1 MKEYKIDILE
11 PEFPVLLTKSILY
24 NLIWHIGRSR
34 SHILKIEATA
44 IIDVQYIRYL
54 LNIFE
59 SNQEYL
65 SIFRVSAGTDLSA
78 KDIYTVFMKQFRI
91 LVFKEQRCFDSVELE
106 MRNVEV
112 RYCFICSAQFYGV
125 CQQNPEAVDLNGFV

>member
-24 NLIWHIGRSR
+24 NLIWHIAKSR

-65 SIFRVSAGTDLSA
+65 SIFPVPTGTGLNADV
-78 KDIYTVFMKQFRI
+78 IYTVFMKQFRI
-91 LVFKEQRCFDSVELE
+91 LVFKEHKCFDSVELE
-106 MRNVEV
+106 KKNVEV
-112 RYCFICSAQFYGV
+112 RYCFICSAQFYDV
-125 CQQNPEAVDLNGFV
+125 CQQNPEVVDLNGFV